1 MPTILLFTRLSLY
14 AILVALPYFICDA
27 VVVAYDRTGKFTWFF
42 LVPAMSAAA
51 FFLKP
56 PRFAWWVGPATG
68 LGLMAFAFVA
78 LSAFEWSVRFLFAGA
93 GSGAYVFT

>member
-56 PRFAWWVGPATG
+56 PRFAGGWGRPPA
-68 LGLMAFAFVA
+68 
-78 LSAFEWSVRFLFAGA
+78 SA
-93 GSGAYVFT
+93 